1 MTQTIHLRLS
11 YYSGVD
17 VTIDADFVF
26 ERCRETRWKLTAVE
40 SVDSAV
46 WYDREQGTAADP
58 CVPSLARWDYLIDSA
73 DDREQVTKRNR
84 VEFLQTIANRDSL
97 CDALDEIDR
106 AEREAAIESAA
117 ADNADRYLDRLRT
130 VGSFG

>member
-1 MTQTIHLRLS
+1 MSQTIHLRLS

-26 ERCRETRWKLTAVE
+26 DRCSQTRWKLTDVE
-40 SVDSAV
+40 SIDSAV
-46 WYDREQGTAADP
+46 WYDRDQGTAVDP
-58 CVPSLARWDYLIDSA
+58 CVPSLARWNHLIDSA

-84 VEFLQTIANRDSL
+84 VEFLQTIGNRDSL

-106 AEREAAIESAA
+106 AEREAAIESTA
-117 ADNADRYLDRLRT
+117 ADNADRYLDRLKT